1 MYFIFYIKKP
11 CGIKTFSSRDIQN
24 SSKKTTQGFRQMAKK
39 ETHSKLV
46 YNKEFIIK
54 TGIQS
59 LGVFCSSDHITER

>member
-1 MYFIFYIKKP
+1 MWNKDFFFQRHSK
-11 CGIKTFSSRDIQN
+11 F
-24 SSKKTTQGFRQMAKK
+24 SKKTTQGFRQMAKK